1 MSEFQI
7 QQLGPGGFDG
17 NFTYLVT
24 APDKT
29 AFLVDPCIDPEV
41 IRKAIKVHDGIKP
54 VYILITHAHGDH
66 FSALEEILPSFPAKV
81 CTSEKSSLNSDIT
94 VHDGTVL
101 PFYGGGITAIETPG
115 HTDDSICWKL
125 PDDSAIFTGDTL
137 FVDYIGF
144 CNAYKM
150 FHSLERLRQL
160 PDDMVICSGHHYGH
174 VPIDTIGHQKKVNPF
189 FAPESFSGFKQAL
202 LDLK

>member
-1 MSEFQI
+1 MSEFQV

-24 APDKT
+24 APDHT
-29 AFLVDPCIDPEV
+29 AFLVDPCIHPEL
-41 IRKAIKVHDGIKP
+41 IKKAISAYKGIKP

-66 FSALEEILPSFPAKV
+66 FSALEEVLPYFPAKICV
-81 CTSEKSSLNSDIT
+81 SDKSSLKGDLT
-94 VHDGTVL
+94 VQDGTVL
-101 PFYGGGITAIETPG
+101 PFYGGGITAVETPG
-115 HTDDSICWKL
+115 HTEDSICWKL
-125 PDDSAIFTGDTL
+125 PDDSGIFTGDTL
-137 FVDYIGF
+137 FVDYIGY

-160 PDDMVICSGHHYGH
+160 PDDILIYSGHDYGH
-174 VPIDTIGHQKKVNPF
+174 VPVDTIIHQKQVNPF
-189 FAPESFSGFKQAL
+189 FGPETFAGFKQAL

>member
-1 MSEFQI
+1 MSEFQV

-24 APDKT
+24 APDNT
-29 AFLVDPCIDPEV
+29 AFLVDPCIHPEL
-41 IRKAIKVHDGIKP
+41 IKKAISAYKGIKP

-66 FSALEEILPSFPAKV
+66 FSALEEVLPYFPAKI
-81 CTSEKSSLNSDIT
+81 CISDKSSLKGDLT
-94 VHDGTVL
+94 VQDGTVL
-101 PFYGGGITAIETPG
+101 PFYGGGITAVETPG
-115 HTDDSICWKL
+115 HTEDSICWKL
-125 PDDSAIFTGDTL
+125 PDDSGIFTGDTL
-137 FVDYIGF
+137 FVDYIGY

-160 PDDMVICSGHHYGH
+160 PDDMLIYSGHDYGH
-174 VPIDTIGHQKKVNPF
+174 VPVDTIVHQKQVNPF
-189 FAPESFSGFKQAL
+189 FRPETFAGFKQAL

>member
-1 MSEFQI
+1 MSEFQV

-24 APDKT
+24 APDNT
-29 AFLVDPCIDPEV
+29 AFLVDPCIHPEL
-41 IRKAIKVHDGIKP
+41 IKKAISAHKGIKP

-66 FSALEEILPSFPAKV
+66 FSALEEVLPYFPAKICV
-81 CTSEKSSLNSDIT
+81 SDKSSLKGDLT
-94 VHDGTVL
+94 VQDGTVL

-115 HTDDSICWKL
+115 HTEDSICWKL
-125 PDDSAIFTGDTL
+125 PDDSGIFTGDTL
-137 FVDYIGF
+137 FVDYIGY

-160 PDDMVICSGHHYGH
+160 PDDMLIYSGHDYGE
-174 VPIDTIGHQKKVNPF
+174 VPFDTLGHQKQVNPYL
-189 FAPESFSGFKQAL
+189 AIRDLPSFKEAVKAL
-202 LDLK
+202 

>member
-1 MSEFQI
+1 MSCFQV

-24 APDKT
+24 APDRT
-29 AFLVDPCIDPEV
+29 AFLVDPSIDPRL
-41 IRKAIKVHDGIKP
+41 IRKAISEQQGIIP

-66 FSALEEILPSFPAKV
+66 FSALDEILPDFPAKV
-81 CTSEKSSLNSDIT
+81 CVSEKSSLKADLT
-94 VHDGTVL
+94 VQDGTVL
-101 PFYGGGITAIETPG
+101 PFYGGGITAVETPG
-115 HTDDSICWKL
+115 HADDSICWKL
-125 PDDSAIFTGDTL
+125 PDDSGIFTGDTL

-150 FHSLERLRQL
+150 FHSLEHLRQL
-160 PDDMVICSGHHYGH
+160 PDDMNIYSGHDYGH
-174 VPIDTIGHQKKVNPF
+174 VPADTIGHQKKVNPF
-189 FAPESFSGFKQAL
+189 FAPETFAGFKQAL

>member
-1 MSEFQI
+1 MSEFQV

-24 APDKT
+24 APDNT
-29 AFLVDPCIDPEV
+29 AFLVDPCIHPEL
-41 IRKAIKVHDGIKP
+41 IKKAISAHEGIKP

-66 FSALEEILPSFPAKV
+66 FSALEEVLPYFPAKV
-81 CTSEKSSLNSDIT
+81 CVSDKSSLKGDLP
-94 VHDGTVL
+94 VQDGTVL
-101 PFYGGGITAIETPG
+101 PFYGGGITAVETPG
-115 HTDDSICWKL
+115 HTEDSICWKL
-125 PDDSAIFTGDTL
+125 PDDSGIFTGDTL
-137 FVDYIGF
+137 FVDYIGY

-160 PDDMVICSGHHYGH
+160 PDDMLIYSGHDYGH
-174 VPIDTIGHQKKVNPF
+174 VPVDTIVHQKQVNSF
-189 FAPESFSGFKQAL
+189 FGPETFAGFKQAL

>member
-1 MSEFQI
+1 MSAFQVE
-7 QQLGPGGFDG
+7 QLGPGGFDG

-24 APDKT
+24 APDHT
-29 AFLVDPCIDPEV
+29 AFLVDPSLNPEL
-41 IRKAIKVHDGIKP
+41 IRKAIAAHKELIP

-66 FSALEEILPSFPAKV
+66 FSALEEILPDFPAKV
-81 CTSEKSSLNSDIT
+81 CVSDQSPLKADIQ
-94 VHDGTVL
+94 VQDGTIL
-101 PFYGGGITAIETPG
+101 PFYGGGITAIGTPG
-115 HTDDSICWKL
+115 HSDDSICWKL
-125 PDDSAIFTGDTL
+125 PDDSGIFSGDTL

-160 PDDMVICSGHHYGH
+160 PDTMKIYSGHDYGH
-174 VPIDTIGHQKKVNPF
+174 VPVDTIGHQKTVNPF
-189 FAPESFSGFKQAL
+189 FSPETFAGFKQAL

>member
-1 MSEFQI
+1 MSEFQV

-24 APDKT
+24 APDHT
-29 AFLVDPCIDPEV
+29 AFLVDPCIHPEL
-41 IRKAIKVHDGIKP
+41 IKKAISAYKGIKP

-66 FSALEEILPSFPAKV
+66 FSALEEVLPYFPAKICV
-81 CTSEKSSLNSDIT
+81 SDKSSLKGDLT
-94 VHDGTVL
+94 VQDGTVL
-101 PFYGGGITAIETPG
+101 PFYGGGITAVETPG
-115 HTDDSICWKL
+115 HTEDSICWKL
-125 PDDSAIFTGDTL
+125 PDDSGIFTGDTL
-137 FVDYIGF
+137 FVDYIGY

-160 PDDMVICSGHHYGH
+160 PDDMLIYSGHDYGH
-174 VPIDTIGHQKKVNPF
+174 VPVDTIVHQKQVNPF
-189 FAPESFSGFKQAL
+189 FRPETFAGFKQAL